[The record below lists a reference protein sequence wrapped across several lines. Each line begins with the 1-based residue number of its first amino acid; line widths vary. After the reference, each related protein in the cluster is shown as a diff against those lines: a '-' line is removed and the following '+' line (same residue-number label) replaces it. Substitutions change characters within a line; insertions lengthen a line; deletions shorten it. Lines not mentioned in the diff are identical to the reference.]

1 MINELNFKKIKFKD
15 IDSKLIVLDNFC
27 EFYGWQILNLKNQY
41 IIYDLQTGEIVD
53 NTIYWKDSLID
64 RVSSRAL
71 EYEINE
77 HEFEDYNID
86 RGIYIYYIKLLTIYC
101 LYGNIE
107 RNKEWFLDIKNTF
120 KKFEIEKESGSDES
134 NI

>member
-1 MINELNFKKIKFKD
+1 MINELSFNKIKFKD
-15 IDSKLIVLDNFC
+15 IDSKLSVLDDFC
-27 EFYGWQILNLKNQY
+27 EFYEWGIFKLNNDSY

-53 NTIYWKDSLID
+53 YTVYWKDTLID

-77 HEFEDYNID
+77 HEFEDYIID
-86 RGIYIYYIKLLTIYC
+86 RGSYIYYIKLLTIYC

-107 RNKEWFLDIKNTF
+107 NNKNWFLDLKNTF
-120 KKFEIEKESGSDES
+120 KKFEIEKESDK
-134 NI
+134 